1 MARRSQIPFIMRNA
15 RSDERRIRAT
25 VWAAEHGASSLD
37 LDLDAE
43 SLADDDSPANVGHRF
58 RIHGRLEESH
68 ASAPP
73 AFPEPGMKLDP
84 EFLRRLVARETE
96 VDVRDVQIDVQREQ
110 LVLRGTV
117 GDEGERVE
125 IETLLAR
132 IPGIQTV
139 QNLLR
144 VQTS

>member
-1 MARRSQIPFIMRNA
+1 MRNA
-15 RSDERRIRAT
+15 RSDDQRIRAT
-25 VWAAEHGASSLD
+25 VWAAEHGASSPD

-58 RIHGRLEESH
+58 RIHGRLEEAEAGSPLEV
-68 ASAPP
+68 AQS
-73 AFPEPGMKLDP
+73 GMKLDP
-84 EFLRRLVARETE
+84 EFLRRLVAHETE
-96 VDVRDVQIDVQREQ
+96 VDVRDVQIEMNREQ
-110 LVLRGTV
+110 IVLRGTV
-117 GDEGERVE
+117 GDEGERHE

-132 IPGIQTV
+132 IPGVQVV